1 MDNRRRYVRISETL
15 EVGYKVLQEFST
27 SRTSSIDISRGGI
40 RLPAAQN
47 LGVGTVLDLDIR
59 SISPPVSL
67 RAVAKVVWANDKNT
81 RGSGVEIGL
90 QFIHMAPTDYKQF
103 KDIIDKLEKD
113 GLGAVGW
120 VDKKV

>member
-1 MDNRRRYVRISETL
+1 MDERRRYVRIGGTL
-15 EVGYKVLQEFST
+15 EVGYKALQGFSK
-27 SRTSSIDISRGGI
+27 SRASSIDISRGGI
-40 RLPAAQN
+40 RLPAAQG

-81 RGSGVEIGL
+81 RGFGVGL
-90 QFIHMAPTDYKQF
+90 QFINMDPADYNKF

-113 GLGAVGW
+113 GLGDVGW
-120 VDKKV
+120 VDKEA